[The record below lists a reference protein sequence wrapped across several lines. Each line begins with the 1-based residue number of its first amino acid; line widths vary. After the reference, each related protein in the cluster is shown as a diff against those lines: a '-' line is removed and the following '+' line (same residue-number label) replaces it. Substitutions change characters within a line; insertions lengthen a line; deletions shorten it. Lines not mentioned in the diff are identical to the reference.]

1 MDAFFAPQLEGL
13 DLHESQICMSTAP
26 RFNPPTEDDLREF
39 LDLSIDMLCIAGIDG
54 YFKHLN
60 PAWEKTLGYNKEEL
74 LSHPYVDFVHPED
87 RDATIAEANNLAA
100 GQDTFIFENRYRCK
114 DGSYKW
120 LRWTGAVRAEKGVIY
135 ASARD
140 ISPRK
145 REEARVAAQHAVT
158 RVLAEAPNLASATP
172 RILQAVCESL
182 GWEVGAIWR
191 VDKKEQLLRC
201 VEAWQLPSHTTSD
214 FHRVTRGHTFAR
226 GVGLPGRVW
235 VKAEPVCIEDVTLD
249 DNFPR
254 KDIAVNE
261 GLHGAI
267 GFPILVGSE
276 VLGVLEFFSRQIQRP
291 DTRLLEMMGAIGSQ
305 IGQFI
310 ERCQAEEALRVY
322 ARDLET
328 AKQIAEEA
336 TRTKSEFL
344 ANMSHEIRT
353 PMNAIIGMTE
363 LALQTRITREQREY
377 LDATKTSADALLTL
391 VNDLLDFSKI
401 EARKLQLDHVGF
413 DFRDT
418 VEDAIRVLALRAY
431 HKGLELACH
440 IRSEV
445 PEALAGD
452 PLRLRQVVVNLVGNA
467 IKFTDRGEV
476 VLRVEPESQL
486 DGEVRL
492 HFSVTDT
499 GIGIPPEKQKLIF
512 EAFSQADSSTTRR
525 YGGTGLGLAI
535 SQQLVELMGGRIW
548 VESHAGQG
556 SIFHFTATFEIQKP
570 TVFLP
575 ESLALELTD
584 LPVLIVDDNE
594 TNRRILEEVL
604 TNWHMHP
611 VVADGSAAALAAL
624 EKSVAEN
631 RPFKVILLDA
641 HMPTMDG
648 FGLAEHIQKDP
659 RFRGIKLIMLTSA
672 GQPEDVSRCQT
683 LGISAYLTKP
693 VKQSELFDLIVSV
706 LSPQQQP
713 SLGPPRR
720 GSRSTR
726 HRLKVL
732 LAEDNAVNQL
742 LASRILESLGHHAT
756 VVSNGREALAAV
768 GAGGF
773 DLIIMDVQMPGMD
786 GFEATAAIRE
796 LEESTGKHIPIIAM
810 TAHAMKGDRERC
822 LAAGMDGY
830 VSKPVRVGDVEEAV
844 EQAMAGKKSSDT
856 GSTSKKNI
864 IDEAA
869 ILEGMDGNRKLLRD
883 LTRIF
888 LADCPKQLAEIK
900 SAIDM
905 GNAERL
911 RRAAHALKGSVG
923 NFAAKRAVAIASQLE
938 ALGKTGNLDAAQ
950 GAYVTLE
957 DELSQLT
964 RELNKLITNSGVRT
978 PKSRKPARSKR
989 PA

>member
-1 MDAFFAPQLEGL
+1 
-13 DLHESQICMSTAP
+13 MSTAP

-60 PAWEKTLGYNKEEL
+60 PAWEKTLGYSKDEL

-145 REEARVAAQHAVT
+145 REEARVAGQHAVT
-158 RVLAEAPNLASATP
+158 RVLAEAPTLASATP

-191 VDKKEQLLRC
+191 VDKKEELLRC
-201 VEAWQLPSHTTSD
+201 VEAWQLPSHKLSD
-214 FHRVTRGHTFAR
+214 FDRVTRIRTFAHD
-226 GVGLPGRVW
+226 VGLPGRVW
-235 VKAEPVCIEDVTLD
+235 AKAEPVCIEDVALD

-254 KDIAVNE
+254 KDIAVQE

-276 VLGVLEFFSRQIQRP
+276 VLGVLEFFSRQIQTP
-291 DTRLLEMMGAIGSQ
+291 DIRLLEMMGAIGSQ

-363 LALQTRITREQREY
+363 LALQTKITREQREY

-413 DFRDT
+413 NFRDT
-418 VEDAIRVLALRAY
+418 VEDAIRMLALRAY
-431 HKGLELACH
+431 HKGVELACH
-440 IRSEV
+440 IRPKV

-476 VLRVEPESQL
+476 VLRVVPGSQV
-486 DGEVRL
+486 GGKVRL

-499 GIGIPPEKQKLIF
+499 GIGIPPEKQDLIF

-525 YGGTGLGLAI
+525 FGGTGLGLAI

-548 VESHAGQG
+548 VESHVGQG
-556 SIFHFTATFEIQKP
+556 STFHFTAVFEVQSP
-570 TVFLP
+570 VSLQP
-575 ESLALELTD
+575 ESPGLDLTG
-584 LPVLIVDDNE
+584 LPVLIVDDND

-604 TNWHMHP
+604 TNWRMHP
-611 VVADGSAAALAAL
+611 VVADGSTMALAAL
-624 EKSVAEN
+624 EKSVAGN
-631 RPFKVILLDA
+631 HPFKVILLDA

-648 FGLAEHIQKDP
+648 FGLAERIQHDP
-659 RFRGIKLIMLTSA
+659 RCHGIKLIMLTSA
-672 GQPEDVSRCQT
+672 GQPEDVSRCRT
-683 LGISAYLTKP
+683 LGIFAYLTKP

-706 LSPQQQP
+706 LGRQQQP
-713 SLGPPRR
+713 SLGPQPRR

-768 GAGGF
+768 GAGDF
-773 DLIIMDVQMPGMD
+773 DLIVMDVQMPEMD
-786 GFEATAAIRE
+786 GFEATAEIRE
-796 LEESTGKHIPIIAM
+796 LEKSSGKHIPIIAM

-830 VSKPVRVGDVEEAV
+830 VSKPIRIGDVENAV
-844 EQAMAGKKSSDT
+844 DRAMAGKKSSDT

-869 ILEGMDGNRKLLRD
+869 ILDGMDGNRKLLRD

-923 NFAAKRAVAIASQLE
+923 NFAAKRAIAIASQLE
-938 ALGKTGNLDAAQ
+938 ALGKTGNFDAAE
-950 GAYVTLE
+950 GAYVALE

-964 RELNKLITNSGVRT
+964 RELNKLITNSGVRK